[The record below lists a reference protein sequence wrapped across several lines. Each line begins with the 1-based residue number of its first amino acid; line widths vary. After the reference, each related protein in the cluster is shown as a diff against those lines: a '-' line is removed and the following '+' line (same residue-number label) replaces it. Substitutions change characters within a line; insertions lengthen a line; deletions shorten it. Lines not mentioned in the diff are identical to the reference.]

1 MPHLHDTK
9 LTRYLTDP
17 RYKNTGFEEFLAH
30 TFDHELSDV
39 AEIAALERAYFAEKL
54 ASLEEKL
61 PEWLAHILAL
71 EEDLVEVL
79 AQMEATGVFVDR
91 GILDEITEEIK
102 AESHKLELE
111 MRELVGEPF
120 NPLSAKQVQ
129 YILFEKLG
137 LKTTR
142 KIKTGF
148 SVDAEVLEELGK
160 TCDIANLIL
169 RYRAIE
175 KLRGTYTEGLTKE
188 ISSVDGRIHTTY
200 NQASTSTGRL
210 SSESPNLQN
219 IPSGEWYAA
228 RIKSAFHPEKEGWS
242 FLVADYSQVELR
254 ILAILSQDEHLLDA
268 FANNED
274 IHERTARFLFPSSE
288 KISKEQRRIAKSV
301 NFWVIYGI
309 TGFGLS
315 KTLGTSPAQA
325 NEYIDAF
332 FLKYPGVKAY
342 YSDLLDHAR
351 QSGYVETH
359 FGRRRYIPGL
369 ADGNKMMR
377 AAAEREA
384 MNAPI
389 QGSAADIIKY
399 AMVRIAKR
407 LQEEKLESML
417 IMQVHDELVFE
428 APDKELPKL
437 HKIVEEEMQGIL
449 KHEKVTLTVDIGSGK
464 DWLAAK

>member
-1 MPHLHDTK
+1 M
-9 LTRYLTDP
+9 
-17 RYKNTGFEEFLAH
+17 
-30 TFDHELSDV
+30 
-39 AEIAALERAYFAEKL
+39 
-54 ASLEEKL
+54 
-61 PEWLAHILAL
+61 
-71 EEDLVEVL
+71 
-79 AQMEATGVFVDR
+79 
-91 GILDEITEEIK
+91 
-102 AESHKLELE
+102 
-111 MRELVGEPF
+111 
-120 NPLSAKQVQ
+120 
-129 YILFEKLG
+129 
-137 LKTTR
+137 
-142 KIKTGF
+142 
-148 SVDAEVLEELGK
+148 
-160 TCDIANLIL
+160 
-169 RYRAIE
+169 
-175 KLRGTYTEGLTKE
+175 
-188 ISSVDGRIHTTY
+188 
-200 NQASTSTGRL
+200 
-210 SSESPNLQN
+210 
-219 IPSGEWYAA
+219 
-228 RIKSAFHPEKEGWS
+228 
-242 FLVADYSQVELR
+242 
-254 ILAILSQDEHLLDA
+254 SQDEHLLDA

-274 IHERTARFLFPSSE
+274 IHERTARFLFPTSE

-301 NFWVIYGI
+301 NFGVIYGI

-407 LQEEKLESML
+407 LQEEKLESIL

-437 HKIVEEEMQGIL
+437 HKLVEEEMQGIL